1 MSESDHCVDMVSIR
15 EHAAISGVEVNDKRT
30 LAVLLATPSP
40 AVGLTAK
47 EEMIQEVMVSGTVV
61 LSVAVP
67 SALGGRDSE
76 VHAHIHTHIHTHVW
90 LVSVIE

>member
-1 MSESDHCVDMVSIR
+1 MVSVR
-15 EHAAISGVEVNDKRT
+15 EHAAISGVEGNDKRT
-30 LAVLLATPSP
+30 LAVVLATPSP

-76 VHAHIHTHIHTHVW
+76 VHARTHTHTHTHAYMAGI
-90 LVSVIE
+90 SY